1 MPHVKMSEMPGS
13 LQGRTAFITGG
24 SRGLGEVIAQAFLE
38 AGANVAICARSAKEL
53 AQTEQRLSQ
62 KYFGQRVKAFPL
74 DVTDQT
80 AVTKSLEAILEA
92 FGDLHVLVNNAGV
105 YGPMG
110 SLWQTSA
117 EEWDAALRINIQGSV
132 YPIRTVV
139 PYFLKKGYGKI
150 IQISGGGAT
159 NPLPRITAYAASK
172 AAIIR
177 LAESVAQDLK
187 GTGIDVNSIAPG
199 ALNTKMMDDL
209 LRAGPEL
216 VGQEFFSK
224 MKNVSEQ
231 GGTPLE
237 VGARLAVFLAS
248 KESDGITGRLISAP
262 WDRWEDWPKHLSEL
276 DKTDAYT
283 LRRITGKDR
292 GLTWGDR

>member
-1 MPHVKMSEMPGS
+1 MSEILGS

-74 DVTDQT
+74 DVTDQI

-117 EEWDAALRINIQGSV
+117 EEWDAAVRINIQGSV

-262 WDRWEDWPKHLSEL
+262 WDRWEDWPKYLAEL
-276 DKTDAYT
+276 DKSDAYT

>member
-1 MPHVKMSEMPGS
+1 MSETNWS
-13 LQGRTAFITGG
+13 LKGRTAFITGG
-24 SRGLGEVIAQAFLE
+24 SRGLGEAIAQGFLE

-53 AQTEQRLSQ
+53 DQTEQRLSE
-62 KYFGQRVKAFPL
+62 KFSGQRVKAFTL
-74 DVTDQT
+74 DVTDLS
-80 AVTKSLEAILEA
+80 AVTECLAAVLKG

-110 SLWQTSA
+110 SLWLTSA
-117 EEWDAALRINIQGSV
+117 EEWDAALRINIQGSL
-132 YPIRTVV
+132 YPIRAVI

-159 NPLPRITAYAASK
+159 SPLPRITAYAASK
-172 AAIIR
+172 AAIVR

-199 ALNTKMMDDL
+199 ALNTKMMEDL
-209 LRAGPEL
+209 LKAGPEL
-216 VGQEFFSK
+216 VGKEFFSK
-224 MKNVSEQ
+224 MKNASEQ

-262 WDRWEDWPKHLSEL
+262 WDRWEDWPKHLAEL
-276 DKTDAYT
+276 DKSDAYT

>member
-1 MPHVKMSEMPGS
+1 MSGTTWS
-13 LQGRTAFITGG
+13 LKGRTAFITGG
-24 SRGLGEVIAQAFLE
+24 SRGLGEAIAQGFLE

-53 AQTEQRLSQ
+53 DQTEQRLSE
-62 KYFGQRVKAFPL
+62 KFSGQRVKAFTL
-74 DVTDQT
+74 DVTDLS
-80 AVTKSLEAILEA
+80 AVEECLAAVLKG

-110 SLWQTSA
+110 SLWLTSA
-117 EEWDAALRINIQGSV
+117 DEWDAALKINIQGSL
-132 YPIRTVV
+132 YPIRAAI
-139 PYFLKKGYGKI
+139 PHFLKKGYGKI

-159 NPLPRITAYAASK
+159 SPLPRITAYAASK
-172 AAIIR
+172 AAIVR

-209 LRAGPEL
+209 LKAGPEL
-216 VGQEFFSK
+216 VGHEFFSK

-262 WDRWEDWPKHLSEL
+262 WDRWEDWPKYLAEL
-276 DKTDAYT
+276 DKSDAYT

-292 GLTWGDR
+292 GLNWGDR

>member
-1 MPHVKMSEMPGS
+1 MPHVKMSEILGS

-74 DVTDQT
+74 DVTDQI

-117 EEWDAALRINIQGSV
+117 EEWDAAVRINIQGSV

-262 WDRWEDWPKHLSEL
+262 WDRWEDWPKYLAEL
-276 DKTDAYT
+276 DKSDAYT

>member
-1 MPHVKMSEMPGS
+1 MSEIPAS

-53 AQTEQRLSQ
+53 AQTEQRLSR
-62 KYFGQRVKAFPL
+62 KYFGQRVKAFLL
-74 DVTDQT
+74 DVTDQP
-80 AVTKSLEAILEA
+80 AVTKSLETILEA
-92 FGDLHVLVNNAGV
+92 FGDLQILVNNAGV

-139 PYFLKKGYGKI
+139 PYYLKKGYGKI

-262 WDRWEDWPKHLSEL
+262 WDRW
-276 DKTDAYT
+276 
-283 LRRITGKDR
+283 
-292 GLTWGDR
+292 

>member
-1 MPHVKMSEMPGS
+1 MSEIPGS

-74 DVTDQT
+74 DVTDHP

-159 NPLPRITAYAASK
+159 NPLPRITSYAASK

-224 MKNVSEQ
+224 MKNVSEE

-262 WDRWEDWPKHLSEL
+262 WDRWEDWPKYLAEL
-276 DKTDAYT
+276 DKSDAYT

>member
-1 MPHVKMSEMPGS
+1 MSGTTWS
-13 LQGRTAFITGG
+13 LKGRTAFITGG
-24 SRGLGEVIAQAFLE
+24 SRGLGEAIAQGFLE

-53 AQTEQRLSQ
+53 DQTEQRLSE
-62 KYFGQRVKAFPL
+62 KFSGQRVKAFTL
-74 DVTDQT
+74 DVTDLS
-80 AVTKSLEAILEA
+80 AVQECLATILKG
-92 FGDLHVLVNNAGV
+92 FGDLHVLVSNAGI

-110 SLWQTSA
+110 SLWRTSA
-117 EEWDAALRINIQGSV
+117 EEWDAALRINIQGSL
-132 YPIRTVV
+132 YPIRAVI

-159 NPLPRITAYAASK
+159 SPLPRITAYAASK
-172 AAIIR
+172 AAIVR

-199 ALNTKMMDDL
+199 ALNTKMMEDL
-209 LRAGPEL
+209 LKAGPEL
-216 VGQEFFSK
+216 VGKEFFSK
-224 MKNVSEQ
+224 MKYASEQ

-262 WDRWEDWPKHLSEL
+262 WDRWEDWPKHLAEL
-276 DKTDAYT
+276 DKSDAYT

>member
-1 MPHVKMSEMPGS
+1 MSEIPVS

-62 KYFGQRVKAFPL
+62 KYFGQRVKSFPL
-74 DVTDQT
+74 DVTDQP

>member
-1 MPHVKMSEMPGS
+1 MSETNWS
-13 LQGRTAFITGG
+13 LKGRTAFITGG
-24 SRGLGEVIAQAFLE
+24 SRGLGEAIAQGFLE

-53 AQTEQRLSQ
+53 DQTEQRLSE
-62 KYFGQRVKAFPL
+62 KFSGQRVKAFTL
-74 DVTDQT
+74 DVTDLS
-80 AVTKSLEAILEA
+80 AVKECLAAVLKG

-110 SLWQTSA
+110 SLWLTSA
-117 EEWDAALRINIQGSV
+117 EEWDAALRINIQGSL
-132 YPIRTVV
+132 YPIRAVI

-159 NPLPRITAYAASK
+159 SPLPRITAYAASK
-172 AAIIR
+172 AAIVR

-199 ALNTKMMDDL
+199 ALNTKMMEDL
-209 LRAGPEL
+209 LKAGPEL
-216 VGQEFFSK
+216 VGKEFFSK
-224 MKNVSEQ
+224 MKNASEQ

-237 VGARLAVFLAS
+237 VGVRLAVFLAS
-248 KESDGITGRLISAP
+248 KESDGMTGRLISAP
-262 WDRWEDWPKHLSEL
+262 WDRWEDWPKYLAEL
-276 DKTDAYT
+276 DKSDAYT

-292 GLTWGDR
+292 GLNWGDR

>member
-1 MPHVKMSEMPGS
+1 MKMSEIPGS

-74 DVTDQT
+74 DVTDHP

-159 NPLPRITAYAASK
+159 NPLPRITSYAASK

-224 MKNVSEQ
+224 MKNVSEE

-262 WDRWEDWPKHLSEL
+262 WDRWEDWPKYLAEL
-276 DKTDAYT
+276 DKSDAYT

>member
-1 MPHVKMSEMPGS
+1 MSEIPGS

-24 SRGLGEVIAQAFLE
+24 SRGLGEVIAQVFLE

-62 KYFGQRVKAFPL
+62 KHFGQRVKSFPL
-74 DVTDQT
+74 DVTDQP

-159 NPLPRITAYAASK
+159 NPLPRITSYAASK

-224 MKNVSEQ
+224 MKNVSEE

-262 WDRWEDWPKHLSEL
+262 WDRWEDWPKHLAEL
-276 DKTDAYT
+276 DKSDAYT

>member
-1 MPHVKMSEMPGS
+1 MSEIPGS

-159 NPLPRITAYAASK
+159 NPLPRITSYAASK

-216 VGQEFFSK
+216 VGKEFFSK

-262 WDRWEDWPKHLSEL
+262 WDRWEDWPKYLAEL
-276 DKTDAYT
+276 DKSDAYT

-292 GLTWGDR
+292 GLNWGDR

>member
-1 MPHVKMSEMPGS
+1 MTNSS
-13 LQGRTAFITGG
+13 WNLQGKTAFITGG
-24 SRGLGEVIAQAFLE
+24 SRGLGEAMAHALLA
-38 AGANVAICARSAKEL
+38 AGANVALCARSTKEL
-53 AQTEQRLSQ
+53 EETSERLGREFSI
-62 KYFGQRVKAFPL
+62 QRVYAFPL
-74 DVTDQT
+74 DVTEFS
-80 AVTKSLEAILEA
+80 AVKDSMDRILKR
-92 FGDLHVLVNNAGV
+92 FGDLQILVNNAGV

-110 SLWQTSA
+110 SLWLTSA
-117 EEWDAALRINIQGSV
+117 EEWDVALRINIQGSV
-132 YPIRTVV
+132 YPIRAVV
-139 PYFLKKGYGKI
+139 PHFLKKSYGKI

-172 AAIIR
+172 AAVVR

-187 GTGIDVNSIAPG
+187 GTGIDVNAIAPG
-199 ALNTKMMDDL
+199 ALNTKMMDEL
-209 LRAGPEL
+209 LEAGPEL

-224 MKNVSEQ
+224 MKKVADQ

-248 KESDGITGRLISAP
+248 PASDGITGRLISAP
-262 WDRWEDWPKHLSEL
+262 WDRWEEWPKHLDEL
-276 DKTDAYT
+276 ESSDAYT

>member
-1 MPHVKMSEMPGS
+1 MSETNWS
-13 LQGRTAFITGG
+13 LKGRTAFITGG
-24 SRGLGEVIAQAFLE
+24 SRGLGEAIAQAFLE

-53 AQTEQRLSQ
+53 AQTEQRLSE
-62 KYFGQRVKAFPL
+62 KFSAQRVKAFTL
-74 DVTDQT
+74 DVTDMP
-80 AVTKSLEAILEA
+80 AVTDCLAAVLKV

-110 SLWQTSA
+110 SLWLTSA
-117 EEWDAALRINIQGSV
+117 EEWDAALRINIQGSL
-132 YPIRTVV
+132 YPIRAVT
-139 PYFLKKGYGKI
+139 PYFLKNGYGKI

-159 NPLPRITAYAASK
+159 SPLPRITAYAASK
-172 AAIIR
+172 AAIVR

-199 ALNTKMMDDL
+199 ALNTKMMEDL
-209 LRAGPEL
+209 LKAGPEL

-262 WDRWEDWPKHLSEL
+262 WDRWEDWPKYLAEL
-276 DKTDAYT
+276 DKSDAYT

-292 GLTWGDR
+292 GLNWGDR

>member
-1 MPHVKMSEMPGS
+1 MSETIWS
-13 LQGRTAFITGG
+13 LKGRTAFITGG
-24 SRGLGEVIAQAFLE
+24 SRGLGEAIAQGFLE

-53 AQTEQRLSQ
+53 DQTEQRLSE
-62 KYFGQRVKAFPL
+62 KFSGQRVKAFTL
-74 DVTDQT
+74 DVTDLS
-80 AVTKSLEAILEA
+80 AVEECLATILKG
-92 FGDLHVLVNNAGV
+92 FGGLHVLVNNAGI

-110 SLWQTSA
+110 SLWRTSA
-117 EEWDAALRINIQGSV
+117 EEWDAALRINIQGSL
-132 YPIRTVV
+132 YPIRAVI

-159 NPLPRITAYAASK
+159 SPLPRITAYAASK
-172 AAIIR
+172 AAIVR

-199 ALNTKMMDDL
+199 ALNTKMMEDL
-209 LRAGPEL
+209 LKAGPEL
-216 VGQEFFSK
+216 VGKEFFSK
-224 MKNVSEQ
+224 MKNASEQ

-237 VGARLAVFLAS
+237 VGVRLAVFLAS

-262 WDRWEDWPKHLSEL
+262 WDRWEAWPKHLAEL
-276 DKTDAYT
+276 DKSDAYT